1 MKNEKNEA
9 QQDLT
14 LLLQSVSAGEEEA
27 KDQLI
32 ASVYEQLR
40 KIAQGQLSRERS
52 DHTLQPTELVHE
64 AYFKMARHLEERDWQ
79 NRSHFF
85 AAAAEAMRRILINYA
100 RSRNAV
106 KLGSGQRP
114 EAINVLELAGEQD
127 PETILVVDEAIQQ
140 LKEQDPKL
148 GDLVYLRFFAGLSIE
163 QTAEVMET
171 SPRSVARHWNFARAW
186 LTKKIEEMM
195 T

>member
-40 KIAQGQLSRERS
+40 KIAQGQLFRERS

-64 AYFKMARHLEERDWQ
+64 LTSRWRGTL
-79 NRSHFF
+79 
-85 AAAAEAMRRILINYA
+85 RRGIGRIDRISL
-100 RSRNAV
+100 R
-106 KLGSGQRP
+106 QRP
-114 EAINVLELAGEQD
+114 
-127 PETILVVDEAIQQ
+127 
-140 LKEQDPKL
+140 
-148 GDLVYLRFFAGLSIE
+148 R
-163 QTAEVMET
+163 
-171 SPRSVARHWNFARAW
+171 R
-186 LTKKIEEMM
+186 
-195 T
+195 

>member
-64 AYFKMARHLEERDWQ
+64 AYVKMAGHLEERDW
-79 NRSHFF
+79 
-85 AAAAEAMRRILINYA
+85 
-100 RSRNAV
+100 
-106 KLGSGQRP
+106 
-114 EAINVLELAGEQD
+114 
-127 PETILVVDEAIQQ
+127 
-140 LKEQDPKL
+140 
-148 GDLVYLRFFAGLSIE
+148 
-163 QTAEVMET
+163 
-171 SPRSVARHWNFARAW
+171 
-186 LTKKIEEMM
+186 
-195 T
+195 